1 MSIWPRVPA
10 PKFSRVFLF
19 ILFNFCHTTRTFVS
33 VDWILC
39 WWKFELF
46 PAIVREGGGGR
57 GRAFEPCKFQMIL
70 HERVPIIVWLEAY
83 CFFFRHPSYRLY
95 SSIRSFLSYL
105 PSFLFYLMDA
115 ENEKNKGEGTLIAFF
130 FFFFSFSFLLVFGY
144 TWWWD
149 CIIISTAIE
158 ETPQTVEIMK
168 LRRGWSNWGWLSPHI
183 WSAKPLPARV
193 LCAYENRVCPPSLL
207 PSSFAS
213 FAREN
218 SCVSYPFDVVTSN
231 KISSDMIDDHA
242 DCVVHR
248 FVDLSIV

>member
-46 PAIVREGGGGR
+46 PAIVREGGR
-57 GRAFEPCKFQMIL
+57 GRKAFEPCKFQMIL

-218 SCVSYPFDVVTSN
+218 SCVSYPFDVVASN

>member
-1 MSIWPRVPA
+1 MKVRIISSDREGRGAGEEGFRAVQVSNDSARKGSDNCLVGSLLFLLSSSLVSVIFVYSLLSFLPTFFP
-10 PKFSRVFLF
+10 FLF
-19 ILFNFCHTTRTFVS
+19 NG
-33 VDWILC
+33 C
-39 WWKFELF
+39 WKWKKQ
-46 PAIVREGGGGR
+46 R
-57 GRAFEPCKFQMIL
+57 GRNANCVL
-70 HERVPIIVWLEAY
+70 
-83 CFFFRHPSYRLY
+83 
-95 SSIRSFLSYL
+95 
-105 PSFLFYLMDA
+105 
-115 ENEKNKGEGTLIAFF
+115 

-218 SCVSYPFDVVTSN
+218 SCVSYPFDVVASN